1 MRAAKLTPEMIGA
14 LCDARRKGA
23 SAKDAAASVNV
34 PAYYI
39 SRWKRM
45 AKSSSNPLISGFS
58 RLWEQAEAECEQSVS
73 AALMQ
78 AYQVSR

>member
-14 LCDARRKGA
+14 LCDARRNGA

-45 AKSSSNPLISGFS
+45 AKKSSNPLISGFS
-58 RLWEQAEAECEQSVS
+58 QLWEQAEIECERAVS
-73 AALMQ
+73 NALRQ
-78 AYQVSR
+78 AYSNR